1 MTVKLLEYQAKRQ
14 FARVG
19 IEVPPG
25 RLART
30 PDEAAAAA
38 RELGRVA
45 VKAQVPIGGRGKAG
59 GIAVVDTP
67 EEAHREAARILALEI
82 RGYPVRSVL
91 CEAGLEIAH
100 ELYLGITL
108 DRDRRRLALILSAAG
123 GMEIE
128 EVAATSPER
137 IATLWPD
144 PFAGPWPFQVRELAF
159 SALAHAPALAEARG
173 RLASALVPL
182 AQTLYRLAVDLDAVT
197 CEINPLALTAD
208 GRLVA
213 ADGKLEV
220 DENAEYRHQ
229 ELAAELALDLEGGD
243 GRTGEDPFEA
253 EAKRRGLTYVHL
265 PGGTIGCIGNG
276 AGLVM
281 NTLDLVQQVGGRPN
295 NFLDVGGGASAEKVR
310 SSLAMV
316 LSDPDVRGVFINI
329 FGGITRGDEV
339 ARGIVQAR
347 DELGITLP
355 LVVRMTGTNEEEGR
369 RILAEAGIVPG
380 TSAPEAARTIVELVE
395 GAR

>member
-1 MTVKLLEYQAKRQ
+1 VKLLEYQAKRQ

-30 PDEAAAAA
+30 PEEAADAA

-59 GIAVVDTP
+59 GIAVVDSP
-67 EEAHREAARILALEI
+67 EEAHREAARILAMEI
-82 RGYPVRSVL
+82 RGYPVRSVW
-91 CEAGLEIAH
+91 CETGLEIAH

-137 IATLWPD
+137 IAKLWPD
-144 PFAGPWPFQVRELAF
+144 PFAGPRPFEVRELAF
-159 SALAHAPALAEARG
+159 AALAHAPALTEARG

-182 AQTLYRLAVDLDAVT
+182 AQTLYRLAVELDAVT

-220 DENAEYRHQ
+220 DENAEYRHR
-229 ELAAELALDLEGGD
+229 ELATELALDLEGED
-243 GRTGEDPFEA
+243 GRTGEDPYEA

-265 PGGTIGCIGNG
+265 PGGSIGCIGNG

-295 NFLDVGGGASAEKVR
+295 NFLDIGGGANAEKVR
-310 SSLAMV
+310 SSLAMI

-347 DELGITLP
+347 DELGIAVP
-355 LVVRMTGTNEEEGR
+355 LVVRMTGTNEVEGR

-380 TSAPEAARTIVELVE
+380 TSAPEAARKIVELVG
-395 GAR
+395 GAG